1 MPAASDPAERDLPP
15 LPHRFRPLGVRFA
28 TYLCGGLLV
37 TVALVIWIAFP
48 PETRAKFTAFQLGT
62 VIALG
67 LAAAACGY
75 ALSRSRVDARVDGLT
90 VVNGYKKRHFEWS
103 EVLAVSLKPGSP
115 WVILD
120 LSDGTTVPA
129 MGIQGSDGAR
139 ATRQV
144 KELRALVDDNSRTPR
159 ND

>member
-1 MPAASDPAERDLPP
+1 MPAASDPGGGNPPP

-28 TYLCGGLLV
+28 VYLCGGLLV
-37 TVALVIWIAFP
+37 TVTLGIWFAFDA
-48 PETRAKFTAFQLGT
+48 ETRAKFTAFQLAT
-62 VIALG
+62 IITLG

-90 VVNGYKKRHFEWS
+90 VVNGYKKRRFEWS
-103 EVLAVSLKPGSP
+103 EVIAVTLKPGSP

-120 LSDGTTVPA
+120 LSDGTSIPA

-144 KELRALVDDNSRTPR
+144 KLLRAMVEANSRTLR